1 MSVSARMPAFSHP
14 HQSST
19 RQPRYDGPRAQD
31 GFTLIEVLIAAVVL
45 VVGLTVLF
53 GLLDSSVKATAA
65 TRTREGATSL
75 AREILEDTRT
85 LGYSTIGPNSI
96 VGELQAMHG
105 LANTSGGA
113 TWQIARRGVTYTV
126 VVNACA
132 IDDPKDG
139 WGKHVNAFNENP
151 FCKDPGEQ
159 EYKAGETVEDSQPE
173 DLKRITAEVTWI
185 AKGRKPVVRQVET
198 LTSAGGQPGLN
209 ASGLKLYEPNLFKP
223 ATAPIVYEAPVGNKL
238 VFSVQSPAG
247 TSGMQWSLDGVRQE
261 NEPEYVKST
270 EWRFS
275 WSIPLPNVSDGTYQV
290 GVQAVDATGVH
301 GPPISIP
308 VTLIRTEPAAPKV
321 SYGGFNEVYVPGSEV
336 KKKVVELQWQPDSE
350 RNVIGYRVFNQAGTE
365 VCPGSPATLSLQPSC
380 IDFGA
385 SGSPSSLTYSVV
397 ALYRQAALPERIKLS
412 EVISPG
418 PAGTFTTSTTPKTP
432 NELGEV
438 QGKKAWVEAEK
449 NPEGPVILKWKAPA
463 GGPPIAF
470 YRIYRGSPNYTER
483 YGVASAAST
492 EFTDNSATTPH
503 QYWVTAVSET
513 MTESPFAG
521 PLGPL

>member
-1 MSVSARMPAFSHP
+1 MSVSARMPALSHP
-14 HQSST
+14 HPSST
-19 RQPRYDGPRAQD
+19 RQPRQDGPRAQD

-75 AREILEDTRT
+75 AREILEDART
-85 LGYSTIGPNSI
+85 LGYSSIAPNSI

-105 LANTSGGA
+105 LENASGGA

-126 VVNACA
+126 AVTECA

-139 WGKHVNAFNENP
+139 WGKHANAFNENP

-198 LTSAGGQPGLN
+198 LTSAAGQPGLS
-209 ASGLKLYEPNLFKP
+209 ASALKLVEPTQFKP
-223 ATAPIVYEAPVGNKL
+223 ETSPIVYEQPIGNKL

-247 TSGMQWSLDGVRQE
+247 TTGMEWSLDGVRQE
-261 NEPEYVKST
+261 NKPEHKAEFVKST

-275 WSIPLPNVSDGTYQV
+275 WSIPLPEVSDGTYQV
-290 GVQAVDATGVH
+290 GVQAVDATGVD

-308 VTLIRTEPAAPKV
+308 VTLVRTVPAAPKV
-321 SYGGFNEVYVPGSEV
+321 TYGGFNEVYVSGV
-336 KKKVVELQWQPDSE
+336 KKKVVELQWQPNTE
-350 RNVIGYRVFNQAGTE
+350 RNVIGYRVFNASGTE
-365 VCPGSPATLSLQPSC
+365 VCPGNPATLSLQPSC
-380 IDFGA
+380 IDFAA
-385 SGSPSSLTYSVV
+385 SGSPSQLTYSVV
-397 ALYRQAALPERIKLS
+397 ALYRAATPEHDKLS
-412 EVISPG
+412 TAFSPG
-418 PAGTFTTSTTPKTP
+418 APATFTTSATPLTP
-432 NELGEV
+432 HELGEIN
-438 QGKKAWVEAEK
+438 GKKAFLEAKTVE
-449 NPEGPVILKWKAPA
+449 GSVVLKWAAPQ
-463 GGPPIAF
+463 GGPTVAF
-470 YRIYRGSPNYTER
+470 YRIYRISKNYTER
-483 YGVASAAST
+483 YAVVSPAST
-492 EFTDNSATTPH
+492 EFTDTSATTPH
-503 QYWVTAVSET
+503 EYWVTAVSET

-521 PLGPL
+521 PVGPL

>member
-1 MSVSARMPAFSHP
+1 MSVSARMPALSHP

-19 RQPRYDGPRAQD
+19 RQPRHDGPRAQD

-75 AREILEDTRT
+75 AREILEDART
-85 LGYSTIGPNSI
+85 LGYSTIAPNSI

-113 TWQIARRGVTYTV
+113 TWQIARRGTTYTIV
-126 VVNACA
+126 VTECA

-139 WGKHVNAFNENP
+139 WGKHVNAFSENP

-159 EYKAGETVEDSQPE
+159 EYKASEAVEDSQPE

-209 ASGLKLYEPNLFKP
+209 ASGLKLVEPAEFEP
-223 ATAPIVYEAPVGNKL
+223 ATAPIVWKQPVGNKL

-247 TSGMQWSLDGVRQE
+247 TTGMQWSLDGVRQE
-261 NEPEYVKST
+261 NEPEYVQST

-275 WSIPLPNVSDGTYQV
+275 WSIPLPEVSDGTYQV

-301 GPPISIP
+301 GPPLTIP
-308 VTLIRTEPAAPKV
+308 VTLIRTVPAAPKV
-321 SYGGFNEVYVPGSEV
+321 TYGGFNEVYESGV
-336 KKKVVELQWQPDSE
+336 KKKVVELAWQPDSE
-350 RNVIGYRVFNQAGTE
+350 RNVIGYRVFNPSGTE
-365 VCPGSPATLSLQPSC
+365 VCPGNPTTLSLQPSC
-380 IDFGA
+380 IEFHEA
-385 SGSPSSLTYSVV
+385 APANLPYSVV
-397 ALYRQAALPERIKLS
+397 ALYRGAAPNHKELS
-412 EVISPG
+412 GAISQG
-418 PAGTFTTSTTPKTP
+418 PVATFTTSKTPLTP
-432 NELGEV
+432 NELGEEH
-438 QGKKAWVEAEK
+438 GMKAWLEAK
-449 NPEGPVILKWKAPA
+449 PEEGQVVLKWKAPQ
-463 GGPPIAF
+463 GGVPVAF
-470 YRIYRGSPNYTER
+470 YRIYRGSKNYTER

-492 EFTDNSATTPH
+492 EFTDSSATSTH
-503 QYWVTAVSET
+503 EYWVTAVSET
-513 MTESPFAG
+513 MTESAFAG
-521 PLGPL
+521 PVGPL

>member
-1 MSVSARMPAFSHP
+1 MSVSARMPALSHP

-19 RQPRYDGPRAQD
+19 RQPRQDGPRAQD

-45 VVGLTVLF
+45 VVGLMVLF

-75 AREILEDTRT
+75 AREILEDART
-85 LGYSTIGPNSI
+85 LGYSTIGPSSI

-105 LANTSGGA
+105 LENTSGGA

-126 VVNACA
+126 LVNECA

-139 WGKHVNAFNENP
+139 WGEHKNAFNENP

-159 EYKAGETVEDSQPE
+159 EYKAGETVKDSQPE

-209 ASGLKLYEPNLFKP
+209 ASGLKLAEPELFKP
-223 ATAPIVYEAPVGNKL
+223 PTSPVVYEQPVGNKL
-238 VFSVQSPAG
+238 IFSVQSPAG
-247 TSGMQWSLDGVRQE
+247 TTGMQWSLDGVRQE
-261 NEPEYVKST
+261 NEPEFVKST

-321 SYGGFNEVYVPGSEV
+321 SYGGFNEVYVAGV

-350 RNVIGYRVFNQAGTE
+350 RNVIGYRVFNPTGTE

-385 SGSPSSLTYSVV
+385 SGSPSGLTYSVV
-397 ALYRQAALPERIKLS
+397 ALYHRAALPERVTLS
-412 EVISPG
+412 EAISQG
-418 PAGTFTTSTTPKTP
+418 PAGTFTTKAPQTP

-438 QGKKAWVEAEK
+438 QSKKAWVEAEK
-449 NPEGPVILKWKAPA
+449 TPEGPVILKWKAPE
-463 GGPPIAF
+463 GGAKVEF
-470 YRIYRGSPNYTER
+470 YRIYRGAKNYTER

-492 EFTDNSATTPH
+492 EFTDNSATTAH
-503 QYWVTAVSET
+503 EYWVTAVSET
-513 MTESPFAG
+513 MTESAFAG
-521 PLGPL
+521 PTVPPL